1 MEWLNYHHLQYFWMT
16 AREGGVSRASEKL
29 HLSQPTISAQI
40 KQLEA
45 CLVSSC
51 SIVTAAASF

>member
-40 KQLEA
+40 SSSSA
-45 CLVSSC
+45 CSVSGC
-51 SIVTAAASF
+51 SIVTAAASS